1 VLELPGGPPLSGQT
15 DRGVAHRSAV
25 WSIES
30 FRAAIDTEMESL
42 ETTLGDVEALL
53 ADVETT
59 LAGSNLDGDRETSR
73 RAGSRGEADS
83 SSVAAD

>member
-1 VLELPGGPPLSGQT
+1 
-15 DRGVAHRSAV
+15 
-25 WSIES
+25 
-30 FRAAIDTEMESL
+30 MESL